1 MMMMITMMTQ
11 SKHYIVNA
19 SSWQA
24 AEIAHLWTLVT
35 NTFLFNDGDSDNDDD
50 DGGDD
55 DDDDVD
61 DGDGDVGLAL

>member
-1 MMMMITMMTQ
+1 MMTQ

-35 NTFLFNDGDSDNDDD
+35 NTFLFNDGDSD
-50 DGGDD
+50 DD
-55 DDDDVD
+55 DDDD
-61 DGDGDVGLAL
+61 DGDVGLAL